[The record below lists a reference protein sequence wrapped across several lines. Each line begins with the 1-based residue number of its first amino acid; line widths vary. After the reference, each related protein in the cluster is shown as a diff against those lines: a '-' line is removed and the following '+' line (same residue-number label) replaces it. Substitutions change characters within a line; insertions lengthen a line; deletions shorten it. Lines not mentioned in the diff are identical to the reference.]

1 MLYLKQIQWELFR
14 KKMRSVLLVVL
25 FALLVICMSFYIRNI
40 RSTQAAL
47 DDLAEKLPVT
57 VRIVSGDGSRQG
69 GLNILE
75 SQFLALSS
83 AGVHD
88 VRCTS
93 SAAGAVGEDARAV
106 DPFAGGDTSIAG
118 ANCIEA
124 TGIAPSSFAFADG
137 YGPSLFSGG
146 PEPVCVVYKGFA
158 DEHGLS
164 LGDSVTFPMY
174 KVSRKSNGLSFLP
187 LGDVELK
194 VVGTF
199 DALAASGEPTSMYVP
214 IAWMQEAT
222 KNAGV
227 EFTYGTT
234 SATLDDPMRLNA
246 FKASLQEGGF
256 QEIDPEASGQY
267 GGSAVSVDDEQ
278 FVRTAEQLLQNLSLF
293 QSFFVPF
300 LLLLAGLAALV
311 IFLVLR
317 STSRD
322 MAVANSLG
330 VPKRA
335 LFAVFFAAVFL
346 LCILSCAL
354 ASPVLVFAAGLSAG
368 ETLAVCGLFLVCAV
382 VGIVPALLSILRFN
396 TLDMLTKVD

>member
-57 VRIVSGDGSRQG
+57 VHIVSGDGSRQG

-88 VRCTS
+88 VLCTS

-106 DPFAGGDTSIAG
+106 DPFDGGDTSIAG
-118 ANCIEA
+118 ANCAEA
-124 TGIAPSSFAFADG
+124 IGISQSAFTYADG
-137 YGPSLFSGG
+137 YDASLFSGG
-146 PEPVCVVYKGFA
+146 PEPVCVLYKGFA
-158 DEHGLS
+158 DQNGLEI
-164 LGDSVTFPMY
+164 GDSVSFPMY
-174 KVSRKSNGLSFLP
+174 KVSWQNNGPTYSP
-187 LGDVELK
+187 LGDVEVK

-199 DALAASGEPTSMYVP
+199 DALMGFWEPTSMYVP
-214 IAWMQEAT
+214 IEWMRQVTEA
-222 KNAGV
+222 AGV
-227 EFTYGTT
+227 EFTYGNT

-246 FKASLQEGGF
+246 FKASLPEMGF
-256 QEIDPEASGQY
+256 QEANPEASGQY
-267 GGSAVSVDDEQ
+267 GGSTVSVDDEQ
-278 FVRTAEQLLQNLSLF
+278 FIRTAEQLLQNLSLF

-368 ETLAVCGLFLVCAV
+368 EALAVCGLFLVCAV